1 MDFET
6 IINELTA
13 EIHRLN
19 DLLAAEKAQNAALLE
34 QVKKLT
40 ERIEELT
47 HKKNSSNSS
56 TPPSADH
63 FDKPKPK
70 SLRGKSDKKQGGQ
83 NGHKGSGMKID
94 REPDEVALHFPPK
107 CEKCPNRVLCNHLHC
122 SDTRYVYEAVV
133 ETKLVAHKVM
143 NATCPLSG
151 EYVNG
156 SRVFSK
162 TTVQKHQ
169 FCIIQVSLQ
178 SHSHIYT

>member
-6 IINELTA
+6 IIGELAA

-56 TPPSADH
+56 MPPSADH

-70 SLRGKSDKKQGGQ
+70 SLRGKMTRNPADKKG
-83 NGHKGSGMKID
+83 I
-94 REPDEVALHFPPK
+94 RE
-107 CEKCPNRVLCNHLHC
+107 
-122 SDTRYVYEAVV
+122 V
-133 ETKLVAHKVM
+133 E
-143 NATCPLSG
+143 
-151 EYVNG
+151 
-156 SRVFSK
+156 
-162 TTVQKHQ
+162 
-169 FCIIQVSLQ
+169 
-178 SHSHIYT
+178 